1 MTEHDITIE
10 TARWETAVMLRA
22 LDTYG
27 PWEQMVQT
35 MEECAELSAALSHM
49 RRFRSAKARQDMIG
63 ELADV
68 SIMIEQ
74 MKLAFDCRREVD
86 IKIVEKL
93 ARLDRRLED
102 KAHHEQE

>member
-1 MTEHDITIE
+1 
-10 TARWETAVMLRA
+10 
-22 LDTYG
+22 
-27 PWEQMVQT
+27 
-35 MEECAELSAALSHM
+35 M
-49 RRFRSAKARQDMIG
+49 RHFRSAKARQDMIG

-74 MKLAFDCRREVD
+74 MKLAFDCCSEVD
-86 IKIVEKL
+86 ITIAEKL